1 VIAARTGNGAMGE
14 TMMTTIGSRPEPHL
28 RRLMWVAALASM
40 VLLAGWAARADAA
53 AVWRLDATSETL
65 ALAGGQFRFYVDV
78 VNAGD
83 VSTDGTTYTLTVTLP
98 PGMRGVSANGFSC
111 PGVAGATVVVC
122 PTTFP
127 LNPHEKRMLTL
138 TVDVDAAASGILT
151 ARYDI
156 TGGRATPASTVDP
169 VTVTSDPTPPL
180 FGIDAFDARVD
191 RDAAGTALTQAG
203 GHPYAASTSFDVTT
217 ATDPSPFVAALRP
230 IEPVK
235 DIQVD
240 LPPGFIGNPTAAATC
255 TIPELAN
262 NEGPIV
268 PKPLCAPASQIGTAL
283 VRHSGQGEASNTI
296 GPLPVFNMVP
306 PPDAPARFGFNA
318 FGTLV
323 VLDARLRSGSD
334 YGITATVKNASEGLA
349 LIGSTVTL
357 WGVPSDPSHD
367 LERACSGEQNP
378 WDRGP
383 TCRSGAP
390 PAAFLR
396 NPTSCNP
403 DPNVGLPTTLKVD
416 SWTHPGAF
424 QEATIESHLPPAYP
438 FAPVDWGAPR
448 GPDGCE
454 NVPFDPRLDGQPL
467 AGSKAGQPAG
477 FAFDLTLPQTDA
489 FNSIGESDLKK
500 AVVTLP
506 EGVRVNPSSADGLA
520 GCSSAQIALRS
531 TADPTC
537 PVASKLGDVTIETP
551 LLKDPLTGGIYLA
564 TPFDNPSGSL
574 VALYIVVRGQGVTIK
589 VSGSSQMDPVTGQIT
604 ATFDNNPQAPFS
616 RLHIQFK
623 GGPRAPLTLPNRCGT
638 FTTHAELTGWNGR
651 VVPFDSSFTV
661 SENAKGLPCPAEFT
675 PGFSAGTKSNS
686 AGTKSSFLLR
696 VSRDD
701 EDQQVKGLTVNLPS
715 GLTGYIANV
724 DLCPDAAANVGGC
737 PAGSKIGDVTVGA
750 GAGSNPFFITN
761 GRAYLTGPYKGAPF
775 GVAIDVPAVAGPF
788 NLGLVTVRS
797 ALFVDKHDATVRIV
811 SDPLPQIL
819 QGIPLDTRDVRVNVN
834 RPDFFVN
841 PTSCAVKTIGA
852 TVESVE
858 GVRAAVSDRFQAV
871 ECAGLAFKPRLTL
884 RVGGRG
890 HTARNRTTP
899 LTATLTMPRGGANL
913 RSARVML
920 PKAINARLTVIQ
932 DACTRAEF
940 EADISKCD
948 HARAGTARAVTP
960 LLREPLTG
968 NAYFVKNGHG
978 IPDLFVA
985 LRGQIDFDLIGR
997 ITIVRNTFLTNTFA
1011 SAPDVPVTSFTLKLF
1026 GDPKNGSVGA
1036 AANLCSA
1043 KSRRQKAE
1051 LDLVGHNG
1059 KVRRVKQALQVA
1071 GCPKVKKHTARR
1083 HGRKR

>member
-1 VIAARTGNGAMGE
+1 MEETTVTTRGE
-14 TMMTTIGSRPEPHL
+14 TTLSRPKVHQ
-28 RRLMWVAALASM
+28 RRFVWLALLASVLALAS
-40 VLLAGWAARADAA
+40 WAARADAA
-53 AVWRLDATSETL
+53 AVWQLDAVSQTT
-65 ALAGGQFRFYVDV
+65 APPGGQFTFYVDV
-78 VNAGD
+78 TNAGD
-83 VSTDGTTYTLTVTLP
+83 TRTDGSTFTLTARLP
-98 PGMRGVSANGFSC
+98 EGMIAVSAEELDC
-111 PGVAGATVVVC
+111 PGAVGATVIVC
-122 PTTFP
+122 PTTAAIA
-127 LNPHEKRMLTL
+127 PHNGRRLVL
-138 TVDVDAAASGILT
+138 TVDVDGAASGIRT
-151 ARYDI
+151 ATFDI
-156 TGGRATPASTVDP
+156 TGGGAPDASTADP
-169 VTVTSDPTPPL
+169 VLVTPDLPG
-180 FGIDAFDARVD
+180 FGIDGFDAHVD
-191 RDAAGTALTQAG
+191 ADAAGSPFTQAG
-203 GHPYAASTSFDVTT
+203 GHPYSATTAFDVTT
-217 ATDPSPFVAALRP
+217 ARDPSPFVGPLRP
-230 IEPVK
+230 VEPVK
-235 DIQVD
+235 DVRID
-240 LPPGFIGNPTAAATC
+240 LPPGFIANPTGARKC

-262 NEGPIV
+262 TPAPALAE
-268 PKPLCAPASQIGTAL
+268 PLCAPTSQVGVAL
-283 VRHSGQGEASNTI
+283 IRHSGQGETRNYI
-296 GPLPVFNMVP
+296 GPVPVFNMVP

-318 FGTLV
+318 YGTV
-323 VLDARLRSGSD
+323 VVIDARLRSDSD
-334 YGITATVKNASEGLA
+334 YGATATVLNTSEGLA

-357 WGVPSDPSHD
+357 WGDPSDRSHD
-367 LERACSGEQNP
+367 LQRACPGERNP
-378 WDRGP
+378 WDNGP
-383 TCRSGAP
+383 SCRSGA
-390 PAAFLR
+390 ASTAFLR
-396 NPTSCNP
+396 NPTSCEAA
-403 DPNVGLPTTLKVD
+403 DTGLPTTLHVD
-416 SWTHPGAF
+416 SWVHPGAF
-424 QEATIESHLPPAYP
+424 QEATSVSHLPPNYP
-438 FAPVDWGAPR
+438 FAPVDWGLPR
-448 GPDGCE
+448 GPEHCE
-454 NVPFDPRLDGQPL
+454 NVPFDPTLDGQPL

-489 FNSIGESDLKK
+489 FESIGESDLKK

-520 GCSSAQIALRS
+520 GCSPAQIGLRS

-537 PVASKLGDVTIETP
+537 PVASKIGDVTIETP
-551 LLKDPLTGGIYLA
+551 LLDDPLTGGIYLA
-564 TPFDNPSGSL
+564 TPFDNPSRSL

-589 VSGSSQMDPVTGQIT
+589 VVGSSQMDPVTGQIT
-604 ATFDNNPQAPFS
+604 ATFDDNPQAPFS
-616 RLHIQFK
+616 RLHMQFK

-651 VVPFDSSFTV
+651 PPVSSDSSFTV
-661 SENAKGLPCPAEFT
+661 SENAKGLPCPPEFS
-675 PGFSAGTKSNS
+675 PGFIAGTKSNS
-686 AGTKSSFLLR
+686 AGAYSSFLLR

-701 EDQQVKGLTVNLPS
+701 EDQQVKALTVNMPS

-724 DLCPDAAANVGGC
+724 DLCPDAAANTGAC

-761 GRAYLTGPYKGAPF
+761 GRAYLTGPYKGAPY

-788 NLGLVTVRS
+788 DLGLVTVRS

-834 RPDFFVN
+834 KPNFFVN

-858 GVRAAVSDRFQAV
+858 GTRAAVSDRFQAAD
-871 ECAGLAFKPRLTL
+871 CAGLAFKPKLTL

-948 HARAGTARAVTP
+948 HARAGTAKAVTP

-985 LRGQIDFDLIGR
+985 LRGQIAFDLIGR
-997 ITIVRNTFLTNTFA
+997 ITIVRNTFLTNTFD
-1011 SAPDVPVTSFTLKLF
+1011 SAPDVPVRSFTLKLF

-1043 KSRRQKAE
+1043 KSRRQKAQ

-1059 KVRRVKQALQVA
+1059 KVRHVKQALQVA
-1071 GCPKVKKHTARR
+1071 GCPKAKKHKARR